1 MTDSRDMTNADIDRA
16 IGSLPSV
23 TSLTATCAIDIA
35 DDIIPLPAALL
46 QHTGGTLILPLWF
59 RHHWILGSMRGD
71 TIDIWDSAP
80 SGHVKADVVAF
91 TKHMAT
97 RLGRPLRVRGR
108 LAARQPYGTRQCG
121 IHAIVRALLSSLGI
135 SALIPN
141 IPVVDWE
148 ELRTVLPSRRKNDPA
163 LFITAALVAA
173 TRPADATAAAHDR
186 VISHLRDDDVQT
198 TFRAGQVNH
207 RFLIAK
213 HAGSNTK
220 PSQWSWGI
228 ATITK
233 QKRAGTIVDWTPLL
247 DGTSAT
253 TLSFPSA
260 SDNIFAL
267 APLRPAPITWE
278 VSTTDVVEPSLAPT
292 LRVGE
297 LSPDATPS
305 PSRTPAARPSR
316 VATPAA
322 HTPVVRAT
330 DPSAINRPV
339 TTILR
344 DRAAPVQ
351 PIAVNP
357 VATPH
362 TRLNSYSPD
371 WVPHRETSPS
381 PRMPA
386 TTTNRTEEGTSTLI
400 PAAVLQAASQFPRQ
414 SGSSLK
420 GRDVVDLQ
428 VLEVSDA
435 NVPPLA
441 LRALAPATAANHRQL
456 LRSMSNLP
464 RNLHDVSL
472 DKALV
477 EWQCRLQK
485 SNNWL
490 FSTLHTRLA
499 SIAGALKL
507 LPLYVNNRP
516 SIHMASSVVWSQAS
530 AAAANR
536 ARLRLPHR
544 ATPANWS
551 DVTDILTRE
560 NHSIPSIAIL
570 LAWLTCGRM
579 ADVLRLKSLDIG
591 PGSEYLTVTFRD
603 TKTRNPY
610 TVATALP
617 PAPHLQ
623 PLLDAIET
631 ANVNRPIF
639 KTSAPAVAR
648 LLKAQRAGLSQHSL
662 RRGGLQTLAAA
673 GLPTTAIIH
682 FSGHK
687 SVTSLLAYL
696 DDGAVAPENPA
707 RAIQARIL
715 IGGGVDTDYTPLPP
729 PSLHEIRACFPGK
742 ALPRPPLHMKKVEHM
757 DLDALLLLPMQED
770 TRSYLRT
777 ALRWVRDP
785 TLFEEAL
792 ARGLPVR
799 RKHKPPGFTD
809 KELETMENYKF
820 ATAAEKGAS
829 FPVYGFPVRQ
839 HKSGKEVLRPIWE
852 PTINDAVDNFQG
864 QELHLPTRE
873 RVLRNST
880 PGSKAPHIWCQ
891 LDAVSCFDQVPLHP
905 SVRKYFTF
913 FWDGSLKALL
923 SLPMGFRRAVEVS
936 CAILWALL
944 DFPRPAEVRVDSYV
958 DNARFSG
965 PTDAAADAVITFV
978 KRAAAVGYQIDRMPK
993 SRSEVIKA
1001 SPLVDT
1007 FLGVKYDYKQQT
1019 RSISEKTIGKLKAIG
1034 LPPPKMTHRQLA
1046 CIVGLAT
1053 WSGTILNFA
1062 WHKVWHLLRRYA
1074 SCAVA
1079 WNPTL
1084 SIVLSKKEH
1093 DEMKV
1098 LLCTCATNM
1107 PVPILATTPPPVDV
1121 VLITDASKT
1130 GWGALAGKPGGH
1142 PTTLSGQWAQ
1152 FIGSSVVAEPEGAWQ
1167 ALQAMQLTHKPQHV
1181 RILTDHLPLVYAS
1194 ESGRATAWSYN
1205 SLLSRLATL
1214 PFHVSLEFLP
1224 GIDNPADAPSRGVAL
1239 SSRDI
1244 EAFRRHVPTEATTT
1258 TAQRPRFMT

>member
-1 MTDSRDMTNADIDRA
+1 
-16 IGSLPSV
+16 
-23 TSLTATCAIDIA
+23 
-35 DDIIPLPAALL
+35 
-46 QHTGGTLILPLWF
+46 
-59 RHHWILGSMRGD
+59 MRGD

-80 SGHVKADVVAF
+80 SGHVKGDVVAF

-121 IHAIVRALLSSLGI
+121 LHAIVRALLSSLGI

-148 ELRTVLPSRRKNDPA
+148 ELRTVLPHRKKNDPA
-163 LFITAALVAA
+163 PFTTAALVAA
-173 TRPADATAAAHDR
+173 TRPADTTAAAHDR
-186 VISHLRDDDVQT
+186 AIPHLHDDDVQT
-198 TFRAGQVNH
+198 TLRAGQVNH
-207 RFLIAK
+207 RFLVAK
-213 HAGSNTK
+213 HAGSTTK

-233 QKRAGTIVDWTPLL
+233 QKRSGTTVSWAPLL
-247 DGTSAT
+247 AGTSAT

-260 SDNIFAL
+260 SVNVFAL

-297 LSPDATPS
+297 PSPDATPS
-305 PSRTPAARPSR
+305 PSRTPAARPSQ
-316 VATPAA
+316 VATPSPSRTPAA
-322 HTPVVRAT
+322 RVTAPLA
-330 DPSAINRPV
+330 ANRPV

-344 DRAAPVQ
+344 ARAIPVQ
-351 PIAVNP
+351 PVAVNP
-357 VATPH
+357 VAAPP
-362 TRLNSYSPD
+362 TRLNSHSPD
-371 WVPHRETSPS
+371 WVPHRGTSPS
-381 PRMPA
+381 PRVPAATTNPA
-386 TTTNRTEEGTSTLI
+386 TGEDPFTLL

-414 SGSSLK
+414 SGSALK
-420 GRDVVDLQ
+420 GRDVLDLQ

-435 NVPPLA
+435 NVPSLA
-441 LRALAPATAANHRQL
+441 LRALAPSTAANHRML
-456 LRSMSNLP
+456 LRSMSTLP
-464 RNLHDVSL
+464 QDLHNVSL
-472 DKALV
+472 DNALI
-477 EWQCRLQK
+477 EWQSRLQK

-507 LPLYVNNRP
+507 LPLYVKNRS
-516 SIHMASSVVWSQAS
+516 SIHMASSVIWSQAS

-536 ARLRLPHR
+536 ARLRLPNR
-544 ATPANWS
+544 AMPAKWS

-560 NHSIPSIAIL
+560 NYSTPSLAIL

-591 PGSEYLTVTFRD
+591 PGSEYLRITFRD

-623 PLLDAIET
+623 PLLDAIEA

-729 PSLHEIRACFPGK
+729 PTLQEIHACFPGK

-770 TRSYLRT
+770 TRSYLRA

-799 RKHKPPGFTD
+799 RNHKAPGFTD

-820 ATAAEKGAS
+820 ATAADQGAS

-839 HKSGKEVLRPIWE
+839 HKAGKEVLRPIWE

-880 PGSKAPHIWCQ
+880 PGSKVPHIWCQ
-891 LDAVSCFDQVPLHP
+891 LDGVSCFDQVPLHP
-905 SVRKYFTF
+905 SVYKYFTF

-923 SLPMGFRRAVEVS
+923 SLPMGFRRAVEVA

-944 DFPRPAEVRVDSYV
+944 DFPRPAEVCVDSYV
-958 DNARFSG
+958 DNARFGG

-978 KRAAAVGYQIDRMPK
+978 QRAKSVGYQLDHNPTTRA
-993 SRSEVIKA
+993 EVIAA
-1001 SPLVDT
+1001 SPTVDT
-1007 FLGVKYDYKQQT
+1007 FLGVQYDYTKQT
-1019 RSISEKTIGKLKAIG
+1019 RCLPDKTLHKLKAIG
-1034 LPPPKMTHRQLA
+1034 QAPAKLTHRQLA
-1046 CIVGLAT
+1046 CIIGLTT
-1053 WSGTILNFA
+1053 WSGTILNFQ

-1084 SIVLSKKEH
+1084 SIVLSNKEH
-1093 DEMKV
+1093 DELKV
-1098 LLCTCATNM
+1098 LLGTCSKNM

-1121 VLITDASKT
+1121 VLMTDASKT

-1181 RILTDHLPLVYAS
+1181 RLLTDHLPLVYAT

-1205 SLLSRLATL
+1205 FLLSRLATL

-1239 SSRDI
+1239 SSKDI
-1244 EAFRRHVPTEATTT
+1244 DAFRRHVPREATAT